1 MRARPRGTARSQ
13 TLSRELTH
21 PRARTELGN
30 LTSIPEL
37 ELSSG
42 ACSALPPDLTGKGL
56 TPLLSGGLEGT
67 LGRRGIADSTAWGH
81 RQETP
86 VVNVNGKLV
95 EATSPQARSGI
106 FAIFTRGRALA
117 VGQARTWAQI
127 TVAW

>member
-1 MRARPRGTARSQ
+1 MVFAAHCPPISRGKDSPRFSQVVSRAPWGAVELQIPRP
-13 TLSRELTH
+13 
-21 PRARTELGN
+21 
-30 LTSIPEL
+30 
-37 ELSSG
+37 G
-42 ACSALPPDLTGKGL
+42 ATDKKK
-56 TPLLSGGLEGT
+56 
-67 LGRRGIADSTAWGH
+67 
-81 RQETP
+81 P